1 MRCNYQVNATIRS
14 RFKIHIGLSSPK
26 PPVMSQYGF
35 NEARRFHVRQ
45 CNQIAVRIQESR
57 KKCWGAVKPVTNHD
71 WSLTVSFLC
80 FNIELTSYFYYV
92 YFSYF
97 IKLVHAVV

>member
-26 PPVMSQYGF
+26 PPVMLQYGF
-35 NEARRFHVRQ
+35 NEARRFYVQ
-45 CNQIAVRIQESR
+45 SDCSANTRIKE
-57 KKCWGAVKPVTNHD
+57 KCWSAVKPVTNHD
-71 WSLTVSFLC
+71 WSLTVSFLR